1 MEKSCPSRFGSEAAA
16 RSVEA
21 LGGEAVLPR
30 VGSRLRRTIEGNR
43 ATEMARFF
51 GWNRRWKL
59 RKVNFF
65 FKNRP
70 NFDLSSR
77 K

>member
-1 MEKSCPSRFGSEAAA
+1 MEKSCPSRFGTEAAA

-21 LGGEAVLPR
+21 LGGEAMLPR
-30 VGSRLRRTIEGNR
+30 VDSRLRRTMEGNR

-59 RKVNFF
+59 RKVRVFS
-65 FKNRP
+65 K
-70 NFDLSSR
+70 SS
-77 K
+77 